1 MGFKDMA
8 MDDLN
13 KVFFNI
19 DEFAEE
25 CTWNKTKIVAV
36 VDDDSLIRKY
46 SAEFSSLSQGS
57 HLIYVAE
64 NQFTK
69 APFINEVVVFNNNTY
84 TVDEVK
90 RELGMLAIFLDC
102 GRG

>member
-13 KVFFNI
+13 KVFFNNT
-19 DEFAEE
+19 EFAEE
-25 CTWNKTKIVAV
+25 CSWGKTKIVAV

-69 APFINEVVVFNNNTY
+69 APFINEVVVFNHNTY
-84 TVDEVK
+84 TIDEVK
-90 RELGMLAIFLDC
+90 RELGMLVIFLDC